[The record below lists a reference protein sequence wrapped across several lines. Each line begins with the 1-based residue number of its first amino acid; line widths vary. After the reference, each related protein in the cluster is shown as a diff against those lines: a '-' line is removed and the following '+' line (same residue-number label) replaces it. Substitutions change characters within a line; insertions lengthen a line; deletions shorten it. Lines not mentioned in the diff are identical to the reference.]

1 MHKEQT
7 PDIETYEC
15 KCDKPL
21 NYIQED
27 YCEHCLK
34 PIPFSKIP
42 IQKGDDKCPKLQ
54 YNLAIPAN
62 CVTTDGVISGIVP

>member
-1 MHKEQT
+1 MFKKEQVLN
-7 PDIETYEC
+7 IETYEC
-15 KCDKPL
+15 KCEKPL

-42 IQKGDDKCPKLQ
+42 KKGKEMI
-54 YNLAIPAN
+54 N
-62 CVTTDGVISGIVP
+62 G